1 MDQLNAMRA
10 FVRVVQTGS
19 FSAAGRDMN
28 TTQTTI
34 SKKIAALEKKLGVKL
49 LIRSSRNH
57 ALTPSGSQY
66 FEQCVAILD
75 ELDEVEARVRSEV
88 ASPRG
93 VIRIAAPV
101 AFGRLVIASHIA
113 EFFSLYPEIKVDLV
127 LSDKHVDMITD
138 GIDLAIRAK
147 TLEDSS
153 LVARH
158 LFNNPMMLLASPTY
172 LARYGIPKQ
181 PEELKQ
187 HNCLIFSNM
196 KSVNVW
202 RFIKDGKEE
211 AVTVSGNFQSDN
223 GDVLLETALAGIG
236 IVRLPNWMVNTHI
249 KSGALKEIMSD
260 YSGQTLPFNAIYPQN
275 RYTPLKVRCFVDF
288 IKEKLSNAEIYK

>member
-34 SKKIAALEKKLGVKL
+34 SKKVAALEKKLGVKL
-49 LIRSSRNH
+49 LTRGSRDH
-57 ALTPSGSQY
+57 ALTPTGTEY

-75 ELDEVEARVRSEV
+75 ELDEAEARARSEV
-88 ASPRG
+88 ALPRG

-101 AFGRLVIASHIA
+101 AFGRLVIAPHIA

-127 LSDKHVDMITD
+127 LSDRYADMVSD
-138 GIDLAIRAK
+138 GIDVAIRARQ
-147 TLEDSS
+147 LEDSS

-158 LFNNPMMLLASPTY
+158 LFNNPMMLLASPEY
-172 LARYGIPKQ
+172 LTRYGVPKE

-187 HNCLIFSNM
+187 HNCLVFSNL
-196 KSVNVW
+196 KSINVW
-202 RFIKDGKEE
+202 RFIKDDKELS
-211 AVTVSGNFQSDN
+211 VTVNGNFQSDN

-236 IVRLPNWMVNTHI
+236 IVQLPNWMVSKHI
-249 KSGALKEIMSD
+249 KSGELKDIMGD
-260 YSGQTLPFNAIYPQN
+260 YSGQTIPFNAIYPQN
-275 RYTPLKVRCFVDF
+275 RYVPLKVRCFVDF
-288 IKEKLSNAEIYK
+288 MKEKLSDSDMYK